1 MDSAGDTR
9 EATSGARAIGAVER
23 PQMLLRDQV
32 LAKLREAIITGVYRP
47 GERMLERE
55 LCDMLDVSR
64 TSVREA
70 LRQLEIEELVS
81 VGPRGRPFVTEI
93 SAEAAREI
101 YEFRAVLET
110 AAVEMFIARAPEAAF
125 AELQR
130 LSGAFADALDRGD
143 IKARLQLKTA
153 FYETLFGHAGNP
165 PMHTVF
171 IRVFNR
177 IGFLRARSL
186 RRVGQRGPAIGRTAG
201 DRRPDRGARRAG
213 LAGRDPAA
221 HPFGGRSC
229 RRLSGCRTG
238 GCARWLTDSG
248 RSRWLSTMTPR
259 CSRPASPFR
268 TAMAATST

>member
-1 MDSAGDTR
+1 MDSASDSN
-9 EATSGARAIGAVER
+9 EANTGARALFAVER

-47 GERMLERE
+47 GERLLERE
-55 LCDMLDVSR
+55 LCEMLDVSR

-101 YEFRAVLET
+101 YEFRVVLEKS
-110 AAVEMFIARAPEAAF
+110 AVAMFIARAPQTAF
-125 AELQR
+125 AELER

-143 IKARLQLKTA
+143 VKARLQLKSA

-165 PMHTVF
+165 PMQTVF
-171 IRVFNR
+171 TRLFNR

-186 RRVGQRGPAIGRTAG
+186 RRIDNAALRSAELQEIVDRILARDVAGAQASIERHVRSVGDLAVDYLETAS
-201 DRRPDRGARRAG
+201 REARDG
-213 LAGRDPAA
+213 
-221 HPFGGRSC
+221 
-229 RRLSGCRTG
+229 
-238 GCARWLTDSG
+238 
-248 RSRWLSTMTPR
+248 
-259 CSRPASPFR
+259 
-268 TAMAATST
+268 

>member
-186 RRVGQRGPAIGRTAG
+186 RRVDNA
-201 DRRPDRGARRAG
+201 ARRSAELQAIVDRIVARDVPG
-213 LAGRDPAA
+213 SQDAIRRHIRSVGDLAVDYLDAAPEAARD
-221 HPFGGRSC
+221 G
-229 RRLSGCRTG
+229 
-238 GCARWLTDSG
+238 
-248 RSRWLSTMTPR
+248 
-259 CSRPASPFR
+259 
-268 TAMAATST
+268 